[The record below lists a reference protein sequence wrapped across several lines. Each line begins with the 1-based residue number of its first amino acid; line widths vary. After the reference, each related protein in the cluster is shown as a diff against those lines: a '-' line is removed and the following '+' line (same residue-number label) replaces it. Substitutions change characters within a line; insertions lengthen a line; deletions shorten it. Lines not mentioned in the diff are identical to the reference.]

1 MLGQPSAKWFTAWR
15 FSVSVAVNEADRTA
29 IPKYVNLPLRPSEKM
44 PKRLIRFTIR
54 TSNQTQI

>member
-1 MLGQPSAKWFTAWR
+1 MLGRPSAKWFTAWQ
-15 FSVSVAVNEADRTA
+15 FSVAVAVNEVNRTA
-29 IPKYVNLPLRPSEKM
+29 ISKYVNLPLRPSEKM